1 MGEPDEPRLEM
12 MPLIDVVFLLL
23 TFFIF
28 SVAVMVRADALDVKL
43 PAVRSGAPVDRS
55 DLVAVTVLADGSV
68 RVAGEAVAADDLGAR
83 AADLAADGKRVLVAA
98 DERAPSGALLRV
110 LDELAAAGVQDTG
123 VIGTPAGD
131 AGAPA
136 GPG

>member
-1 MGEPDEPRLEM
+1 MGRRRVSEIGLDEPRLEM

-28 SVAVMVRADALDVKL
+28 SVAVMVRADALDVTL
-43 PAVRSGAPVDRS
+43 PSVSSGAAVDRE

-68 RVAGEAVAADDLGAR
+68 RAQGEVIEPGTIGPAVAALVREGQ
-83 AADLAADGKRVLVAA
+83 RVLVAA

-110 LDELAAAGVQDTG
+110 LDELSGAGIVDVG
-123 VIGTPAGD
+123 VIGRPAGE
-131 AGAPA
+131 
-136 GPG
+136 